1 MRLPPFL
8 RFLEPTIKAPEE
20 RDGLKV
26 IGHLL
31 VERSVD
37 GGPGEVFYD
46 SKNFIVDAGLTAIR
60 DLIIGVNGGGIAGSI
75 FRMGVGDGGVPPGEL
90 FNPKLPDGT
99 WPARTALYH
108 EIIRQ
113 DIAVFSTPTD
123 FSMRF
128 VGSFN
133 STDINAGSYSLAD
146 RVINEAGLIIGDGVL
161 TIGGDQKQINDGDT
175 ADLDEQFVSMRTF
188 KSLSFDFA
196 ENVTATITWTI
207 TIGS

>member
-8 RFLEPTIKAPEE
+8 RFLEPAIKAPEG

-26 IGHLL
+26 VGHLL
-31 VERSVD
+31 VERQF
-37 GGPGEVFYD
+37 GAGPRETFYD
-46 SKNFIVDAGLTAIR
+46 SKNFIVDAGITAVR

-75 FRMGVGDGGVPPGEL
+75 HRMGVGDGGVPPGEL

-108 EIIRQ
+108 EVIRQ
-113 DIAVFSTPTD
+113 DVSVFSTPTD

-133 STDINAGSYSLAD
+133 STDVDAASFSLAD
-146 RVINEAGLIIGDGVL
+146 RVINEAGLIVGDGVL
-161 TIGGDQKQINDGDT
+161 TIGGDQKQINNGDT
-175 ADLDEQFVSMRTF
+175 ADADEQFAAMRTF
-188 KSLSFDFA
+188 KSLSFDPA
-196 ENVTATITWTI
+196 EDVTVTITWTI